1 MTVQNALEEMKER
14 AFAPA
19 FQKYLFDTYKVLAQT
34 DFSEEEKDYT
44 AAEDYFTTTL
54 EQSENEILSQIK
66 TNYEAKLRY
75 ASRYAFNAGLYSGF
89 VQHFS
94 NQDLVVDGFEKHLM
108 QDLFEM
114 PGMQR
119 HTLFL
124 KMHDE
129 NKKLMRCAMK
139 DIPIWHRMSFSSA
152 AMKNRMMRFWVQQSS
167 TTMLWKLT
175 TVSSLPFSTKR
186 SMAMSFYSRL
196 MPRLPRRI
204 SGRKLIE
211 GNCKKLQQLPIFL

>member
-108 QDLFEM
+108 QALFEM

-124 KMHDE
+124 QMHDE
-129 NKKLMRCAMK
+129 N
-139 DIPIWHRMSFSSA
+139 
-152 AMKNRMMRFWVQQSS
+152 Q
-167 TTMLWKLT
+167 
-175 TVSSLPFSTKR
+175 
-186 SMAMSFYSRL
+186 
-196 MPRLPRRI
+196 
-204 SGRKLIE
+204 KLIE
-211 GNCKKLQQLPIFL
+211 QLEIDGDEERREHLTSIECAWEQRIHWAACHSFYCGYRAAVKVLTAVDGVNAFDMIPHTLLLEYRLGYTKSYDQTEQQHIDR

>member
-108 QDLFEM
+108 QALFEM

-119 HTLFL
+119 HVDYYARN
-124 KMHDE
+124 DE
-129 NKKLMRCAMK
+129 ILRLGKKLGELSCDDMGKVDEALRA
-139 DIPIWHRMSFSSA
+139 
-152 AMKNRMMRFWVQQSS
+152 
-167 TTMLWKLT
+167 
-175 TVSSLPFSTKR
+175 SLG
-186 SMAMSFYSRL
+186 
-196 MPRLPRRI
+196 I
-204 SGRKLIE
+204 
-211 GNCKKLQQLPIFL
+211 

>member
-34 DFSEEEKDYT
+34 DFPEEEKDYT

-108 QDLFEM
+108 QALFEM

-119 HTLFL
+119 HVDYYARNDEILRLGKELGEELT
-124 KMHDE
+124 DE
-129 NKKLMRCAMK
+129 NKEHVVSLECAWGQRIHSFACHAFYCGYRAALRVI
-139 DIPIWHRMSFSSA
+139 DAVGGLESMS
-152 AMKNRMMRFWVQQSS
+152 MIDH
-167 TTMLWKLT
+167 TLL
-175 TVSSLPFSTKR
+175 LE
-186 SMAMSFYSRL
+186 YRL
-196 MPRLPRRI
+196 GYIGSYEQVEREQE
-204 SGRKLIE
+204 RK
-211 GNCKKLQQLPIFL
+211 KKTA

>member
-114 PGMQR
+114 PGIQR

-124 KMHDE
+124 QMHDE
-129 NKKLMRCAMK
+129 N
-139 DIPIWHRMSFSSA
+139 
-152 AMKNRMMRFWVQQSS
+152 Q
-167 TTMLWKLT
+167 
-175 TVSSLPFSTKR
+175 
-186 SMAMSFYSRL
+186 
-196 MPRLPRRI
+196 
-204 SGRKLIE
+204 KLIE
-211 GNCKKLQQLPIFL
+211 QLEIDGDEERREHLTSIECAWEQRVHWAACHSFYCGYRAAVKVLTAVDGVNAFDMIPHTLLLEYHLGYTKSYDQTEQQHIDR